1 VPDAFPIQSVSDTA
15 RWVAM
20 YRAHESERKDA
31 IFHDPFARTLA
42 GPEGAAILKA
52 IPRGRQ
58 TSWPLVVRTAVFDE
72 VVLRYVR
79 EQGATAVLNL
89 AAGLDARP
97 WRLPLPESLRW
108 VDVDF
113 APMLDYKRQAIGDA
127 PSKCRYEARP
137 ADLRD
142 PAARRALFA
151 GFAVTERVLVVAE
164 GLLIY
169 LDEPEVAALAR
180 DLASNAAF
188 RWWLIDYVSP
198 PLLKRLQKTW
208 GQTLGRGNAP
218 LKFAPTQGVRYFAP
232 LGWNEREFHSTWAD
246 AKRLRRRMPSAWLYD
261 LLIGMAPPHKQRAM
275 QRFAG
280 NVVLER
286 APV

>member
-1 VPDAFPIQSVSDTA
+1 MPDAFPIQSVSDTA

-31 IFHDPFARTLA
+31 IFHDPFARKLA
-42 GPEGAAILKA
+42 GPEGETILRA

-72 VVLRYVR
+72 IVLRYVKD
-79 EQGATAVLNL
+79 EGASAVLNL

-97 WRLPLPESLRW
+97 WRLPLPPSLRW

-113 APMLDYKRQAIGDA
+113 APMLEYKRQAIGDA
-127 PSKCRYEARP
+127 TPNCRYEARA

-142 PAARRALFA
+142 PAERRTLFA
-151 GFAVTERVLVVAE
+151 SFAVTERVLVVTE
-164 GLLIY
+164 GLLVY
-169 LDEPEVAALAR
+169 LEEPEVAALAR
-180 DLASNAAF
+180 DLAANPAF
-188 RWWLIDYVSP
+188 CWWLIDYMSP

-218 LKFAPTQGVRYFAP
+218 LKFAPAQGIRYFAP
-232 LGWNEREFHSTWAD
+232 LGWNEREFHSTWMD
-246 AKRLRRRMPSAWLYD
+246 AKRLRRRMPFAWFYD
-261 LLIGMAPPHKQRAM
+261 LLIGMAPPERQMATA
-275 QRFAG
+275 RFAG

-286 APV
+286 AE